1 MSENVKKLYIIFT
14 SEEGDYT
21 QSTEDLRAW
30 IANNDLDSIV
40 LQKEAGEETDLN
52 GDTHDYVTQFSI
64 ELPSLVRIKQ
74 QEGAST
80 LICETVDAGH
90 DNIINLSA
98 EKIGELKAAY
108 AEATKTPTARVL
120 ARRV

>member
-1 MSENVKKLYIIFT
+1 MSENIKKLYTIFT

-21 QSTEDLRAW
+21 QLTEDLRAW
-30 IANNDLDSIV
+30 IVNNDLDSIV

-52 GDTHDYVTQFSI
+52 GNTYDYVAQFNI

-74 QEGAST
+74 AEGSST
-80 LICETVDAGH
+80 LTCETVAAGH

-98 EKIGELKAAY
+98 EAIGELKAAY
-108 AEATKTPTARVL
+108 AEATKTPTPRVT